1 MSQFPD
7 IVIKLS
13 DLAIQFHYQQVF
25 LTLHLLQ
32 LAVLRC
38 HCVQLLCLLFCK
50 VLDDFHLVLFYNLIL
65 VLQLFV
71 LGCQLEVLYFS
82 LLVLPSGFIQ
92 LGESI
97 LQP

>member
-1 MSQFPD
+1 MRQFPD
-7 IVIKLS
+7 IVIKLP

-38 HCVQLLCLLFCK
+38 RCVQLLCLFFCK
-50 VLDDFHLVLFYNLIL
+50 VLDDVHLVLFYNLIL

-71 LGCQLEVLYFS
+71 LACQLKVLDFS
-82 LLVLPSGFIQ
+82 LLVLPSGFI
-92 LGESI
+92 
-97 LQP
+97 